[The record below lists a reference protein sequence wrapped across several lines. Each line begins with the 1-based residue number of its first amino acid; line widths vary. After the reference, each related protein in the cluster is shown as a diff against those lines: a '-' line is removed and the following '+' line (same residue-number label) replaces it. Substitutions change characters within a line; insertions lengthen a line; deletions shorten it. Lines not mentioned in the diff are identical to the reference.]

1 MFYSYVNDS
10 SSQRD
15 APPATTQSHCYFF
28 KYRGSTQKR
37 NCILNSWADLDSTNL
52 INKIIFKT
60 TIERSLYQR
69 YQVVIFRIQEN
80 ELTTEDDFN
89 PFNPL

>member
-1 MFYSYVNDS
+1 
-10 SSQRD
+10 
-15 APPATTQSHCYFF
+15 
-28 KYRGSTQKR
+28 
-37 NCILNSWADLDSTNL
+37 LNSWADLDSTNL
-52 INKIIFKT
+52 INKLIFKT